1 MEAAKRRRLCEI
13 WQILYNSKRKFCLGC
28 LRGDRD
34 LILHT
39 CVTEPDEPGLDND
52 ELLSEVLALISYRD
66 LQNLTYELNQLT
78 RYIRRKSTRQTARRF
93 TIHQV
98 PTRPGPES
106 STSNQTPLPD
116 AATNTTSDTV
126 NPGPS
131 IRNQNLLPETS

>member
-1 MEAAKRRRLCEI
+1 M
-13 WQILYNSKRKFCLGC
+13 
-28 LRGDRD
+28 RGDRD